1 MSVPLIPAGLV
12 QSQASRAQRIKVAK
26 FGGLPCIS
34 NPILKIFAANHTV
47 AQAAPTPIKAVNTT
61 CHTGGGES
69 EATRAIMAKVFAG
82 GTKLMATLK
91 VELRA
96 ALTTG
101 AW

>member
-1 MSVPLIPAGLV
+1 V
-12 QSQASRAQRIKVAK
+12 QS
-26 FGGLPCIS
+26 
-34 NPILKIFAANHTV
+34 
-47 AQAAPTPIKAVNTT
+47 TT